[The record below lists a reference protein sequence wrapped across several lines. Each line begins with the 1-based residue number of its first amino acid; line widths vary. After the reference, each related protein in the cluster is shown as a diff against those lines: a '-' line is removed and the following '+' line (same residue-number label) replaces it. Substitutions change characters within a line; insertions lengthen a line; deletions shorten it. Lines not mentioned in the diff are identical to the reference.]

1 MEQFLQS
8 PTIVQIATDFRHQL
22 LGNINAI
29 AASFNTAI
37 KNVAGMLLA
46 GQASRAMLP
55 NAGTTPQA
63 QGTQDGGPELGCF
76 ALNPTR
82 NVGRKFRN
90 GNSLSHGH
98 KRICVIIHTYL
109 SIEKWPNTIRKPALP
124 LTISRLATE
133 TSLSKTSRARH
144 GGLYWS

>member
-1 MEQFLQS
+1 MEQFLQG

-76 ALNPTR
+76 ALNPTGDA
-82 NVGRKFRN
+82 GRRFLIGECLSN
-90 GNSLSHGH
+90 GHDVYVPYCTHTLQEKNCPRT
-98 KRICVIIHTYL
+98 KR
-109 SIEKWPNTIRKPALP
+109 KAALP
-124 LTISRLATE
+124 LAISRFATE
-133 TSLSKTSRARH
+133 TS
-144 GGLYWS
+144 